1 MQALISRGVFLSGLV
16 CVSLAWAQG
25 APLAGAAPQGAGPGQ
40 TVVPEVDHSKEC
52 DSACLRKHM
61 DQYLAAYLKHDP
73 ATLQVNPTLRASE
86 NSKAVA
92 LGDNSWN
99 QVKRM
104 LPEQVVL
111 TDPFAGQVMALGV
124 VEMRG
129 PQQFVFSVRLKIEN
143 NKISESEIQ
152 AIAESTGGV
161 HFRPDL
167 MAATYA
173 TLNATIPAAERG
185 TRAELLKMA
194 RVAWGLDSGTV
205 SRTETC
211 LHYENWESPDG
222 GAGCRGAGRNPRN
235 VRVPLVDVEKGVAV
249 SYVMEDFSSPQVGNG
264 PPTEANMKL
273 PVFYLQ
279 PTSISIAKAAKFTK
293 DKFAMDAWLMQT
305 GEIGMMPVFRK

>member
-1 MQALISRGVFLSGLV
+1 MLGLV
-16 CVSLAWAQG
+16 LPALFATGAAWSQAAPPPGG
-25 APLAGAAPQGAGPGQ
+25 APGAGPGPGQ
-40 TVVPEVDHSKEC
+40 AVVPEVDHSKEC
-52 DSACLRKHM
+52 DSTCLRKHM

-129 PQQFVFSVRLKIEN
+129 PQQFIFSLRLKIEN

-152 AIAESTGGV
+152 TIAESIGGV

-167 MAATYA
+167 MAASYK
-173 TLNATIPAAERG
+173 TLDTTIPAAERS
-185 TRAELLKMA
+185 TRAELLKAA

-222 GAGCRGAGRNPRN
+222 GSGCRGAGRNPRN

-249 SYVMEDFSSPQVGNG
+249 SYFMEDFSSPQLGNG
-264 PPTEANMKL
+264 PPAEANMKL

-279 PTSISIAKAAKFTK
+279 PTSLSIAKAAKFTQG
-293 DKFAMDAWLMQT
+293 KFAMDAWLMQT